1 MNMNKYKT
9 RTSMNKGNWF
19 LFSGLILLI
28 AFSMAFNINN
38 KQENHLHIID
48 LTKIPEKE
56 NPVYLSQFAS
66 EITYLPL
73 ESKKESMIGPSVR
86 FYLFDS
92 VIVSCAHHQILTF
105 DSGNG
110 NFLQSIGEYD
120 RGPNGFMNSKS
131 SYLKQGQLI
140 IKAVGWDYHLLEFDV
155 NGKIVNKLKLDKYP
169 KDIAWLSNNLYAIY
183 YKKVYDSDTFRLQV
197 YDIKKN
203 EVVFALYDKRK
214 FPYTPTRT
222 TNYGAFFYYYNDE
235 LSIKEYFNDT
245 VFRVT
250 TNKLIPAF
258 VFKSVKHSP
267 PFYEKHK
274 FDYTQYHNIR
284 YISETEHLVF
294 FQLYFKKRGYF
305 CYYDKRTKKVKI
317 PNYKELKINGFEN
330 DIDGFMQFQPISV
343 SNRNELIGFLE
354 PYKIL
359 QWFNENPD
367 KAAKLPPHVQ
377 KLKNIKE
384 TDNPV
389 VMIAK
394 LKECSMSC
402 E

>member
-1 MNMNKYKT
+1 MVRIILNI
-9 RTSMNKGNWF
+9 
-19 LFSGLILLI
+19 LILTLP
-28 AFSMAFNINN
+28 A
-38 KQENHLHIID
+38 LHAGDKNTHNQPDSVKSNLHKSDTNLSLPLID
-48 LTKIPEKE
+48 LTDIPEKE
-56 NPVYLSQFAS
+56 SPVNISQFAS

-92 VIVSCAHHQILTF
+92 VIASCAHHQILTF

-110 NFLQSIGEYD
+110 NFLQSIGEYG

-140 IKAVGWDYHLLEFDV
+140 IKAVGWDYHLIEFDV

-183 YKKVYDSDTFRLQV
+183 YKKVYDSDTLRLQV

-203 EVVFALYDKRK
+203 KVVFTLFDKRK

-222 TNYGAFFYYYNDE
+222 TNYGAFFYYYNNE

-250 TNKLIPAF
+250 TNKLLPAF
-258 VFKSVKHSP
+258 VFKSGKYSP
-267 PFYEKHK
+267 PFFEKHK
-274 FDYTQYHNIR
+274 FDYTQFHNIR
-284 YISETEHLVF
+284 YILETEHLIF

-305 CYYDKRTKKVKI
+305 CYYDKRTNEVAI
-317 PNYKELKINGFEN
+317 PNNKNFQICGFEN
-330 DIDGFMQFQPISV
+330 DIDGFMQFRPTSL

-389 VMIAK
+389 VMIVK
-394 LKECSMSC
+394 LKE
-402 E
+402 